1 LIYTNLIYGFVMPKI
16 FHFSI
21 FCLMLFFMSISCDL
35 FPTRNNKTK
44 LKPFEI
50 QIEKTDRTYQG
61 GHEYV
66 DITVNKGDKDI
77 LAFDLLIAY
86 DASALSFQTV
96 TVGEIFEEC
105 AWEYFTYRYGANGN
119 CGDDCPSGM
128 LQLIGLTEINNGPI
142 HPTCFGSAPF
152 KLVTLDFLVSD
163 DRTYECMYVPIRFF
177 WTDCGDN
184 AIVFQSPDDNHL
196 DQYNDILG
204 ISRYVYD
211 SDLNDITDKDFGSIS
226 YFGTPD
232 SPCMEGENAPTRYID
247 FINGGVDIACAD
259 SIDARIGDINMNGI
273 ANEIADAILFSNY
286 FVYGPSVFEH
296 NQQLYD
302 VSDVNWDGI
311 PSDISDLVY
320 QINIIRGDAL
330 PYEAVQGTDTAQVY
344 IVDNKLRIWGAP
356 IGAAYV
362 VVEGNVTPQLI
373 FDQMEFKYA
382 YDDVNDLTRILVY
395 SFDGEVFYGGDL
407 INYGDGNLLSI
418 ELATDI
424 GEKIFVEIRP
434 INKN

>member
-1 LIYTNLIYGFVMPKI
+1 MKIDMIMKHSHKNILHLPLIIGLFL
-16 FHFSI
+16 
-21 FCLMLFFMSISCDL
+21 CLFNISCDL
-35 FPTRNNKTK
+35 FPSKSSNFKPSE
-44 LKPFEI
+44 PFEI
-50 QIEKTDRTYQG
+50 QIEKTHGTIQG
-61 GHEYV
+61 MHDYV
-66 DITVNKGDKDI
+66 DVTVNKGTEKIHGFDI
-77 LAFDLLIAY
+77 RLAY
-86 DASALSFQTV
+86 DASALSFQAA
-96 TVGEIFEEC
+96 TVGTFFDEC
-105 AWEYFTYRYGANGN
+105 EWDYFTYRYGFDESCTNPHQTGMIRILGIANLDASNAN
-119 CGDDCPSGM
+119 CY
-128 LQLIGLTEINNGPI
+128 
-142 HPTCFGSAPF
+142 GSPPYNLF
-152 KLVTLDFLVSD
+152 SLDFLVSD
-163 DRTYECMYVPIRFF
+163 DQQYDCMYLPIRFY
-177 WTDCGDN
+177 WCDCGDN
-184 AIVFQSPDDNHL
+184 IIGYHRSSDFHDPYSITV
-196 DQYNDILG
+196 G
-204 ISRYVYD
+204 ISNRVYD
-211 SDLNDITDKDFGSIS
+211 FEGFEITDLHPDLPN

-232 SPCMEGENAPTRYID
+232 NCLDSIPAPVRYID
-247 FINGGVDIACAD
+247 FINGG
-259 SIDARIGDINMNGI
+259 IDLICTGSTTVRGDLNLNGI